1 MNKAQAKKRLEKLKD
16 QLRDTDYAYY
26 VLDQP
31 IMSDAARDSLKD
43 EIEKI
48 EAQFSDLVTPSSPT
62 QRIGGKALGKFKKI
76 KHVVPKYSLDD
87 VFSFEEVR
95 AFDQRVKRFLHLSKN
110 QKLEYVCELKIDGL
124 NMSFY
129 YKKGLFQKAVTRGD
143 GKIGEDV
150 SHTVKTIKSLPL
162 KLNQEIDVEVGGEV
176 YMPKASFEKL
186 NKQGHNFANPR
197 NAAAGTVRQLDPQ
210 VAAGRDL
217 DIFCWTVYQGKM
229 DKLKTQDQVLQYIKK
244 IGFRINPEYK
254 KVSDIE
260 EAIDFCKNWQK
271 KRDSLPYEIDGVAI
285 KINDLNFQEKMGRV
299 AKYVR
304 WASAYKFPAEEA
316 TSIIEEVVWQV
327 GRTGALTPVAHLEP
341 VQIAGSTVSRAT
353 LHNID
358 EIKEKDIR
366 VGDTVILR
374 KAGDIIP
381 EIIKPLEKLRDGD
394 EKKIKAPK
402 KCPICHSP
410 VERKSGEAALRCTN
424 KQCFAKDKERLS
436 HFVSRKGFNIDGF
449 GENMV
454 ELLMN
459 QGFLVNFED
468 VFQLKKGDLIDLPG
482 FGEKSAEN
490 LLQSIEKSK
499 KVSLAKLIFSLGI
512 RHVGEQ
518 TALLLADNFS
528 AKNISQFIKI
538 MQDQTVEDLTD
549 IEDIGEVVAE
559 SIYRY
564 FCDQEKIKQLK
575 KMESLGVELET
586 GTKKSKKRG
595 VDGKT
600 FVLTGS
606 LQDLTRSEAKELI
619 QKAGGRTSSS
629 VSEKTDYLVL
639 GKEPGSKLS
648 QAKKHKVEIISEKEF
663 LSLVE

>member
-48 EAQFSDLVTPSSPT
+48 EAQFPDLVTPSSPT

-76 KHVVPKYSLDD
+76 KHVMPKYSLDD

-176 YMPKASFEKL
+176 YMPKASF
-186 NKQGHNFANPR
+186 
-197 NAAAGTVRQLDPQ
+197 
-210 VAAGRDL
+210 
-217 DIFCWTVYQGKM
+217 

-316 TSIIEEVVWQV
+316 TSIIKEVVWQV

-595 VDGKT
+595 VEGKT